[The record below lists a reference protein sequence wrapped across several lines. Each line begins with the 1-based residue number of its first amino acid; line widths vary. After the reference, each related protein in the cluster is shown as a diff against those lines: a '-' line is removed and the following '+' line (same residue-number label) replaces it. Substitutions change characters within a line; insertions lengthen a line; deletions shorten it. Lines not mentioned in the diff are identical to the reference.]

1 MKYRNQNHYR
11 SIYNAVNMTFP
22 SWNCDAIVVIFLLNF
37 NCKGTTRIH
46 LRVALLWPFP
56 SKVKSIS
63 TSGFI
68 FPSWNLSSCP
78 SFESCLF
85 RWWAGLTWFTPC
97 WILTHSLGDLCL
109 LFSRTNTKTRP
120 DTYMASL
127 PEFRFWSSRI
137 QAKKQFQGDRR
148 QTPKW
153 PKKMA
158 FYRRCSCIIG
168 LD

>member
-97 WILTHSLGDLCL
+97 WILTHSLGDLCP

-120 DTYMASL
+120 DTCLCSQSFVFGPQECTVY
-127 PEFRFWSSRI
+127 E
-137 QAKKQFQGDRR
+137 AKKQFQGDRR
-148 QTPKW
+148 QAL
-153 PKKMA
+153 KKIA
-158 FYRRCSCIIG
+158 FYQRC
-168 LD
+168 LYTL